1 MGRLRAPSRA
11 DAHGCNFR
19 SAGAHEPSVSDP
31 PPLSARLRA
40 AWPWFLLAGALTL
53 WVFVGH
59 GGEHLPQGDLAPE
72 LRIPSSDGELDLSAE
87 QGRVVVLAFWATWC
101 GACRAEGPVLSRVHE
116 RLAAEGDTV
125 VGVSVDTMPL
135 ERVVASARGF
145 GMTYP
150 IALGTRADAER
161 FSVSLLPTIYV
172 IGPDGRIVE
181 SFTGGASESTILE
194 AVARTRATARPAP
207 RRSPPG
213 RPRTAALP

>member
-1 MGRLRAPSRA
+1 M
-11 DAHGCNFR
+11 
-19 SAGAHEPSVSDP
+19 SDP
-31 PPLSARLRA
+31 APLSARLRV

-59 GGEHLPQGDLAPE
+59 GGERLPEGDPAPALHLP
-72 LRIPSSDGELDLSAE
+72 SSEGELDLAAE

-101 GACRAEGPVLSRVHE
+101 SACRAEGPVLSRVHE
-116 RLAAEGDTV
+116 RLAAQGDGV
-125 VGVSVDTMPL
+125 VGVSVDTIPL
-135 ERVVASARGF
+135 ERVVSAARGF

-172 IGPDGRIVE
+172 IAPDGRIAE

-194 AVARTRATARPAP
+194 AVARARAVSARPAP
-207 RRSPPG
+207 RRSPPE